1 MATNED
7 ITVKYI
13 MEHKARVKQWI
24 EVFIRE
30 LRKRAELHDD
40 SKLEEPEISG
50 WRAMDKE
57 PRYKYGTKEY
67 FDKVNRYKWLIE
79 QHWKSNRHHPEY
91 WTLNPDKQNRD
102 LIDIIEMLSDW
113 LGYSS
118 KKPSYNEA
126 KKLVEEQTKRYGLDK
141 IEDTDKNPP
150 LYTLILNTLTNNYVS
165 LGGIERPDKDTSSK
179 DKYKIN
185 SKVETGKTIDIY
197 V

>member
-1 MATNED
+1 MADNED

-24 EVFIRE
+24 EVFIKE
-30 LRKRAELHDD
+30 LRRRADIHDD
-40 SKLEEPEISG
+40 SKLREPEISG

-67 FDKVNRYKWLIE
+67 FNKVDKYKWLME

-91 WTLNPDKQNRD
+91 WTLNPDKQSRD

-118 KKPSYNEA
+118 KKPSYKEA
-126 KKLVEEQTKRYGLDK
+126 KKLVEEQTKRYSLDK
-141 IEDTDKNPP
+141 IEDIDKNPP
-150 LYTLILNTLTNNYVS
+150 LYTLIMNTLTNYYVS
-165 LGGIERPDKDTSSK
+165 LGGIETYSKDASGK

-185 SKVETGKTIDIY
+185 SKASTGEIIDIY
-197 V
+197 A

>member
-1 MATNED
+1 MADNED

-24 EVFIRE
+24 EVFIKE
-30 LRKRAELHDD
+30 LRRRADIHDD
-40 SKLEEPEISG
+40 SKLREPEISG

-67 FDKVNRYKWLIE
+67 FDKVDKYKWLME

-91 WTLNPDKQNRD
+91 WTLNPDKQSRD

-118 KKPSYNEA
+118 KKPSYKEA
-126 KKLVEEQTKRYGLDK
+126 KKLVEEQTKRYDLDK
-141 IEDTDKNPP
+141 IEDIDKNPP
-150 LYTLILNTLTNNYVS
+150 LYTLIMNTLTNYYVS
-165 LGGIERPDKDTSSK
+165 LGGIETYSKDASGKDT
-179 DKYKIN
+179 YKIN
-185 SKVETGKTIDIY
+185 SKASTGEIIDIY
-197 V
+197 A